1 MIVTLNPLEIPNFSC
16 YFHTPYSKTILYSR
30 IAVNFARTLSFF
42 LQIASSASFSVWA
55 ALISSSLAA
64 IPAFAW
70 VLTVLSPSIA
80 VLKAFKTLSTFF
92 DRSTDVVPF
101 ELNMFSSFK
110 KLILWESIY
119 IPPPIIEAP
128 NGYDPFSWGYK
139 AHILPNELRSHYFI

>member
-1 MIVTLNPLEIPNFSC
+1 M
-16 YFHTPYSKTILYSR
+16 
-30 IAVNFARTLSFF
+30 
-42 LQIASSASFSVWA
+42 QIASSASFSVWA

-101 ELNMFSSFK
+101 ELNMFNSFK
-110 KLILWESIY
+110 KVNIVREYLHT
-119 IPPPIIEAP
+119 PPIIEAP
-128 NGYDPFSWGYK
+128 NGYDPF
-139 AHILPNELRSHYFI
+139 